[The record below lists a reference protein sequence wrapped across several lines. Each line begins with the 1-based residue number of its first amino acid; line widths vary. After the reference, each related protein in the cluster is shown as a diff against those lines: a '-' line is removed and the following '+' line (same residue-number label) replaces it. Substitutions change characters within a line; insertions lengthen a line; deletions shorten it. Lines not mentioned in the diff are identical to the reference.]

1 MFQKISTTMPLK
13 FMRFARRVPR
23 CVPSIGRTTARY
35 QCSKPFEKF
44 VTKPTDWTVHAT
56 SRPVTSRVMHS

>member
-35 QCSKPFEKF
+35 QCSKP
-44 VTKPTDWTVHAT
+44 TDWTVHAT